1 MKNSLRILKR
11 VWPFWIDKINSIEN
25 AFPLSDFYCPPNEIL
40 KIESHRP
47 RRGHFNIIHN
57 ESGFKADVYIH
68 NTDKLQEWGLSQKTR
83 IKLNDED
90 GIWVAPPEYVIA
102 RKLEYYREGNSKKH
116 LHDISGMLE
125 VSGDIINKI
134 IIQEWITKL
143 HSQAQWDKVKECWNM
158 NSAACPFST
167 GSDSEKL
174 ITLIRLIRWLNSV
187 LTSVSF
193 VIFCSKNFNVLF
205 LRGSQIKHLL
215 QPHSQQLITTC
226 IYSLK
231 ISNLDLSCM
240 LNIYYSQ

>member
-1 MKNSLRILKR
+1 MEQVKMFLIFTKPLEKANIKYMATGSVASMLYGIPRFTHDLDMVIEL
-11 VWPFWIDKINSIEN
+11 PMDKINSIEN

-143 HSQAQWDKVKECWNM
+143 HLQAQW
-158 NSAACPFST
+158 
-167 GSDSEKL
+167 G
-174 ITLIRLIRWLNSV
+174 
-187 LTSVSF
+187 
-193 VIFCSKNFNVLF
+193 
-205 LRGSQIKHLL
+205 
-215 QPHSQQLITTC
+215 
-226 IYSLK
+226 
-231 ISNLDLSCM
+231 
-240 LNIYYSQ
+240 